1 MQAIVLY
8 FDYIFN
14 TMGPLY
20 QQTDVWLQ
28 AHLSGDEDTLAA
40 NQLSSELSYRG
51 TLPVVVVV
59 TNTATYQVPVEWRAV
74 SSLYNIVY
82 HA

>member
-1 MQAIVLY
+1 MLY

-20 QQTDVWLQ
+20 EQTDVWLQ
-28 AHLSGDEDTLAA
+28 AHLSGDEEDTLAA

-51 TLPVVVVV
+51 TLPVVMVV

-74 SSLYNIVY
+74 SSLYNMPSY
-82 HA
+82 L

>member
-1 MQAIVLY
+1 
-8 FDYIFN
+8 
-14 TMGPLY
+14 MGPLY

-28 AHLSGDEDTLAA
+28 AHLSGDEEDTLAA

-51 TLPVVVVV
+51 TLPVVMVV

-74 SSLYNIVY
+74 SSLYNIMY